1 MPTPDSIP
9 VAVLGATGGVG
20 QRFVSLLVDHPRF
33 RIAALGASKASAGR
47 PYGEAVSWTLDV
59 PLDSTLAQ
67 TPVGD
72 VDPRPGIPLVFSAL
86 DAAVAEDVER
96 AWAEAGALVVSN
108 TACHRM
114 DPRVP
119 LLVPEVNSDHLE
131 LLKHQPFEGGII
143 AGPNCSTVGLAL
155 ALAPLH
161 EAFGVRRVHAVTL
174 QALSGAGV
182 GLIHGMEEPGNLL
195 PHIDGEEEKMSR
207 ETAKILGR
215 LEDDHIVHADLA
227 VSAQCNRVFV
237 QDGHTECVSLELAR
251 SVSREE
257 ILGAWAE
264 FSAEPQRLE
273 LWSAPGRPVHYLS
286 DECAPQPLLHREL
299 DKGMACV
306 VGRLQE
312 CPVLG
317 WKFVCLS
324 HNTLRGAAGG
334 ALLAAE
340 LACAKGYLPVVGPA

>member
-1 MPTPDSIP
+1 MSSPDPIP
-9 VAVLGATGGVG
+9 VAVLGATGSVG
-20 QRFVSLLVDHPRF
+20 QRFVSLLGNHPSF
-33 RIAALGASKASAGR
+33 RIAALGASKSSAGR
-47 PYGEAVSWTLDV
+47 PYGEAVSWALDV
-59 PLDSTLAQ
+59 PLDPTLAQ
-67 TPVGD
+67 TTVGD

-86 DAAVAEDVER
+86 DAAVAGDVER
-96 AWAEAGALVVSN
+96 AWAESGALVVSN

-119 LLVPEVNSDHLE
+119 LLVPEVNPDHLE
-131 LLKHQPFEGGII
+131 LLKHQPWEGGII

-161 EAFGVRRVHAVTL
+161 RAFGVRRVHAVTL
-174 QALSGAGV
+174 QALSGAGIGPV
-182 GLIHGMEEPGNLL
+182 HGMEEPGNLL

-215 LEDDHIVHADLA
+215 LEEDHIVLADLA

-237 QDGHTECVSLELAR
+237 KDGHTECVSLELAR
-251 SVSREE
+251 SATREE

-264 FSAEPQRLE
+264 FSAEPQALK
-273 LWSAPGRPVHYLS
+273 LWSAPERPVHYLP
-286 DECAPQPLLHREL
+286 DECAPQPLLHRDL
-299 DKGMACV
+299 DKGMTCV

-340 LACAKGYLPVVGPA
+340 LACARGWLPVGGPA

>member
-1 MPTPDSIP
+1 MPSPDSIP
-9 VAVLGATGGVG
+9 VAVLGATGSVG
-20 QRFVSLLVDHPRF
+20 QRFVSLLGDHPRF

-47 PYGEAVSWTLDV
+47 PYGEAVSWALDV

-119 LLVPEVNSDHLE
+119 LLVPEVNPDHLE
-131 LLKHQPFEGGII
+131 LLQHQPFEGGII
-143 AGPNCSTVGLAL
+143 AAPNCSTVGLAM

-161 EAFGVRRVHAVTL
+161 EAFGIRRVHAVTL
-174 QALSGAGV
+174 QALSGAGA
-182 GLIHGMEEPGNLL
+182 GPIQGMEEPGNLL
-195 PHIDGEEEKMSR
+195 PYIDGEEEKMSR
-207 ETAKILGR
+207 ETVKILGR
-215 LEDDHIVHADLA
+215 LENDHIVHADLA

-251 SVSREE
+251 PVSREE
-257 ILGAWAE
+257 ILRAWTE
-264 FSAEPQRLE
+264 FSAEPQALE
-273 LWSAPGRPVHYLS
+273 LWSAPQRPIHYLS
-286 DECAPQPLLHREL
+286 DQCAPQPLLHRDL

-340 LACAKGYLPVVGPA
+340 LACAKGYLPVAGPA